1 MDKIW
6 EEKYDAMLEN
16 PPKAGDILT
25 TQEGRVILTVICTDG
40 KPPFIFGTVNVPEIV
55 GSNVGWFM
63 QSENDET
70 FHGWKCIIM
79 PRARKELSKK
89 YGVSSEKMFVAS
101 LRVIRL
107 SQSGQSLL
115 CEVHKYAETEEKS

>member
-1 MDKIW
+1 MW
-6 EEKYDAMLEN
+6 QEQYDAMLEN

-25 TQEGRVILTVICTDG
+25 TQEGRAVLNVICNDG

-55 GSNVGWFM
+55 GSAVGWFL
-63 QSENDET
+63 QSEHDET

-79 PRARKELSKK
+79 PRARTDLAKMFGLTNS
-89 YGVSSEKMFVAS
+89 KMFVKS
-101 LRVIRL
+101 LRVMRP

-115 CEVHKYAETEEKS
+115 CEVHKYE

>member
-1 MDKIW
+1 MEQNW
-6 EEKYDAMLEN
+6 QEQYDAMLEN

-25 TQEGRVILTVICTDG
+25 TQEGRVVLSVILNEG

-55 GSNVGWFM
+55 GAKVGWFL

-79 PRARKELSKK
+79 PRARTELSKK
-89 YGVSSEKMFVAS
+89 FGLKNEKMFVKS

-107 SQSGQSLL
+107 SQTGQSLL
-115 CEVHKYAETEEKS
+115 CEVYPPV